1 MGEKGKDS
9 NIDWDMGNK
18 TSYEKWEV
26 QVINKLILCELQTVT
41 YSFTEYFPLISHT
54 AYSIQSKIL
63 NG

>member
-26 QVINKLILCELQTVT
+26 QVINKLILFELQTVT
-41 YSFTEYFPLISHT
+41 FSFAEY
-54 AYSIQSKIL
+54 
-63 NG
+63 